1 MRPLLLVCLL
11 LSVAT
16 PAFAVLGDLDLD
28 GDVDFD
34 DFFLFVDNFGKTG
47 PPDTLRVVVRDT
59 LVVEQTVDVFDTT
72 WTALHVTVF
81 DTVSVE
87 FVEPPDEIP
96 TERPD
101 WIIRDERTGESLS
114 TLKVKHYSDD
124 FIHLYAHIS
133 LFYREPIDDEDYPY
147 IDVNYDRIPV
157 SASFDVQYTWFQV
170 AENLNIS
177 APDTVQLRRDVRLL
191 QGNRGIMY
199 DMFFLDTER
208 FPDVASTMGELILDV
223 VLRTPVQ
230 GDFAGRGISPVTVS
244 DNGKI
249 QLYRD

>member
-1 MRPLLLVCLL
+1 M
-11 LSVAT
+11 
-16 PAFAVLGDLDLD
+16 D
-28 GDVDFD
+28 GRVDFD

-47 PPDTLRVVVRDT
+47 PPDTLRVVVLDTLVVEQTVDVFDTLRVVVLDT

-114 TLKVKHYSDD
+114 TLEIWMLGD
-124 FIHLYAHIS
+124 FAVIRPL
-133 LFYREPIDDEDYPY
+133 YREPIDEDDDPDIYV
-147 IDVNYDRIPV
+147 DYDRIPV
-157 SASFDVQYTWFQV
+157 SASFDLRYTWFQV
-170 AENLNIS
+170 AEDLSVS

-191 QGNRGIMY
+191 RDGPYIEY
-199 DMFFLDTER
+199 DMSFLDTER
-208 FPDVASTMGELILDV
+208 FPDVASTSGELILDV

-230 GDFAGRGISPVTVS
+230 GDFAVRGISPVTVS

-249 QLYRD
+249 LF